1 MASIDELELLSTV
14 LSRDRLLF
22 TIQRNASHAKDDSI
36 RVDCFAS
43 KELGSPSLMRITGLV
58 AKVLNRR
65 RTPRGL
71 TVRKGEDIDQH
82 LVAALSR
89 KLDINI
95 RHIRVA

>member
-1 MASIDELELLSTV
+1 MTTANELKLLSTV

-43 KELGSPSLMRITGLV
+43 KEPGSPSLMRITELV

-65 RTPRGL
+65 KTPRGL

-82 LVAALSR
+82 LVAVLSQ

-95 RHIRVA
+95 RHIRVV

>member
-1 MASIDELELLSTV
+1 MVVTDELELLSTV

-22 TIQRNASHAKDDSI
+22 TIQRNALYTKDGSI

-58 AKVLNRR
+58 AKVLNRH
-65 RTPRGL
+65 RTPCGL
-71 TVRKGEDIDQH
+71 TVKKGEDIDQH
-82 LVAALSR
+82 LVAVLSK